1 MAITI
6 QNLFSESREL
16 LKTIINADVTDP
28 KTGYSNSRRRWIYR
42 EFPDTTSR
50 DFEGYPI
57 IVIKSPELNSDEQQD
72 LQGCLTDSDLNISIE
87 LYVEFNDVNA
97 RIDTLSN
104 EVFAALR
111 NKVHRKSLLK
121 NNLDLGN
128 LTASPFDNQDEAGK
142 RLSTRSFLIPF
153 NSTLE
158 G

>member
-16 LKTIINADVTDP
+16 LKTLINSNVTDP
-28 KTGYSNSRRRWIYR
+28 KVGNTNSRRRWIYR

-57 IVIKSPELNSDEQQD
+57 IIIKSPELNSDEQQD
-72 LQGCLTDSDLNISIE
+72 LQGCLTNGDLNISIE
-87 LYVEFNDVNA
+87 LYVEFNDTNA

-104 EVFAALR
+104 EVFAVLR
-111 NKVHRKSLLK
+111 TKANRDDLLS

-128 LTASPFDNQDEAGK
+128 LTASPFDNQDEDGK

>member
-16 LKTIINADVTDP
+16 IKTIINSNVIDP
-28 KTGYSNSRRRWIYR
+28 KTGYSDSKRRWIYR

-50 DFEGYPI
+50 DFEGYPV
-57 IVIKSPELNSDEQQD
+57 IVIKSPELDSDDPQD
-72 LQGCLTDSDLNISIE
+72 LGGCLTDGSLNISIE
-87 LYVEFNDVNA
+87 LYVEFNDTDA
-97 RIDTLSN
+97 RIDAMSN
-104 EVFAALR
+104 EVYATLRTMANR
-111 NKVHRKSLLK
+111 NKLLS
-121 NNLDLGN
+121 NNFDLGN
-128 LTASPFDNQDEAGK
+128 ITASPFDNQDEDGK